1 MSLKDMFM
9 KIVIDATAAVSG
21 GKLYLEKLLPQLAEI
36 NPGHEFTIF
45 HTGDLDHL
53 AAMIGNPLFK
63 FQTIKL
69 PALRDGQWAGA
80 SVMKLLWRK
89 FALPLHLRKLD
100 ADLLFSNSGT
110 VPSWKPAKTKT
121 LIALH
126 NCMPLREEL
135 IEEES
140 SIVRRWRLK
149 LLRRQMGQALKSCDA
164 SIAFSRDTLRLIG
177 QNFGELHRTPN
188 VVHHAIDWGGAERA
202 LPVNL
207 EGLNRQGV
215 VQPYLLY
222 VSQFHRYKNVLRL
235 LEAFARIATNHTQLQ
250 LVLVGSAADATY
262 WREVEE
268 SISRLNLRDR
278 VKHLHACPREDL
290 IVLYRGAL
298 AFVQPSLAETCSFPL
313 LEAMA
318 LGVPVAVARMSA
330 LPEMAGEAAI
340 YFDPY
345 DPAAMAEAIERLV
358 WDEDLRGELSRKA
371 IEQAGKFTWA
381 KTAKETLAAI
391 VNLAD
396 E

>member
-1 MSLKDMFM
+1 M

-53 AAMIGNPLFK
+53 AAMIGNPHFK
-63 FQTIKL
+63 FRTIKL
-69 PALRDGQWAGA
+69 PALRDGQWVGA

-89 FALPLHLRKLD
+89 FALPWHLLKLD

-110 VPSWKPAKTKT
+110 VPTWKPPKTRI

-135 IEEES
+135 IEEERS
-140 SIVRRWRLK
+140 VVRRWRLK
-149 LLRRQMGQALKSCDA
+149 LLRKQMRKALKACDA
-164 SIAFSRDTLRLIG
+164 SIAFSEDTRRLIR
-177 QNFGELHRTPN
+177 QNFGELRRAPN
-188 VVHHAIDWGGAERA
+188 VVHHAIDWNEAERA

-207 EGLNRQGV
+207 DGLYRQGV

-222 VSQFHRYKNVLRL
+222 VSQFHPYKNVVRL
-235 LEAFARIATNHTQLQ
+235 LEAFARIAANHAQLQ
-250 LVLVGSAADATY
+250 LVLVGAVADAAY

-268 SISRLNLRDR
+268 SVLRLNLQDR
-278 VKHLHACPREDL
+278 VKHLQACPREAL
-290 IVLYRGAL
+290 IALYRGAL

-318 LGVPVAVARMSA
+318 LGVPVAVARMGA
-330 LPEMAGEAAI
+330 LPEMAGDAAI

-345 DPAAMAEAIERLV
+345 NVSEMSAMIERLV
-358 WDEDLRGELSRKA
+358 WDENLRGELNRKA
-371 IEQAGKFTWA
+371 IEQAGQFNWA
-381 KTAKETLAAI
+381 DTADKTLAVIA
-391 VNLAD
+391 NLAD